1 MATIIYARKSSESE
15 DRQVQSLDDQIQALQ
30 TFAERENITISEVI
44 TEARSA
50 KAPYSRPEFQRLVED
65 IQSGKVDGI
74 LTWSIN
80 RLSRNLID
88 GGMIAHLL
96 QTGQLNYIR
105 TPERTY
111 RPEDNVLIMSIENGM
126 ATSFVQ
132 DLSRNV
138 KRGMQGKVDRGGFP
152 GSAPIGYKNNL
163 ATHEIEPH
171 PDTFP
176 IIVQAW
182 RLLLSRQFSIAEIH
196 RELVKLG
203 LRGMFKNNRNR
214 PISKSVVYSLLRNRF
229 YTGQFE
235 YKGQIYRGNHK
246 PMITVAEFNEAQSI
260 LSKIPV
266 TRPKRLEFSFAGS
279 LTCGKCGC
287 AVVGESKRKHY
298 KGTGKSVVYT
308 YYHCSGAKGCMR
320 TSISESDLFE
330 KVANVHDRLD
340 IDGDFIE
347 WCKTSLQRSL
357 EHDASIRA
365 RSLEEFK
372 SELTRI
378 RERIERATSMRLDG
392 ELSASEFAAIKAKLT
407 AQEEV
412 ALGNIKGNQ
421 LATESLDELIVG
433 KLRAVEALKNP
444 TSLPIHALRGHIR
457 SVGENHTLTQG
468 TLVLNVD
475 PIIQKIA
482 AFEPRASG
490 SERANADDY
499 FAKNPGW
506 LACLD
511 EARKN
516 AFQSYFA

>member
-50 KAPYSRPEFQRLVED
+50 KAPYSRPEFQRMVED
-65 IQSGKVDGI
+65 IQTGKVDGI

-176 IIVQAW
+176 IVEQAW

-203 LRGMFKNNRNR
+203 LKGMFKNNRNR
-214 PISKSVVYSLLRNRF
+214 PVSKSVVYSFLRNRF

-235 YKGQIYRGNHK
+235 YKGQIYQGNHE

-260 LSKIPV
+260 LSKAPV

-499 FAKNPGW
+499 FAKNTCW
-506 LACLD
+506 LA
-511 EARKN
+511 
-516 AFQSYFA
+516 